1 MRVGVNLLWLVPGQ
15 VGGTEEYATR
25 LLANLAPTPEVEV
38 TVFAGRAALQA
49 HPGLH
54 AGFEVVEA
62 PTGGGRPG
70 RVLAEATWLAAQ
82 SRRRGLD
89 LLHHL
94 GGTVPLV
101 RGVPAVV
108 SIHDLQPLHHPDAFN
123 PVKRRWLSWM
133 LPHAVRHAR
142 LVVAVSRYTAD
153 DVHERLGVPRQ
164 RIRVVRHG
172 IDPHPPVAAD
182 EIERVRRR
190 YELGP
195 TWFVYPAVTW
205 RHKNH
210 LTLVRA
216 FAPLAA
222 EDPDVT
228 LVLTGAAAE
237 GEDEVRAEIGRLG
250 VEARVRR
257 TGRIPRAD
265 LDALIAGSTA
275 VTVPSTF
282 EGFGAPAAEAM
293 VLGVPIVASTCGALP
308 EVVGDAGLL
317 LDPLD
322 VGGWTRTMR
331 TLLVEPDS
339 RRRLAE
345 AGRRRAAELTW
356 DEPVEALVST
366 WRDALGSAA

>member
-25 LLANLAPTPEVEV
+25 LLANVAGTPGVEV
-38 TVFAGRAALQA
+38 TVFAGRAALEA
-49 HPGLH
+49 HPDLR
-54 AGFEVVEA
+54 AGFDVVEA

-82 SRRRGLD
+82 SRRRRLD

-101 RGVPAVV
+101 RGVPALV
-108 SIHDLQPLHHPDAFN
+108 SIHDLQPLHHPDAFG

-153 DVHERLGVPRQ
+153 DVHERLGVPCQ

-172 IDPHPPVAAD
+172 IDPHPPVAPE

-190 YELGP
+190 HELGP
-195 TWFVYPAVTW
+195 SWFVYPAVTW

-228 LVLTGAAAE
+228 LVLTGAAAAS
-237 GEDEVRAEIGRLG
+237 EDEVRDEIRRLG

-293 VLGVPIVASTCGALP
+293 ALGAPLVASTCGALP
-308 EVVGDAGLL
+308 EVVGDAGVL
-317 LDPLD
+317 LDPHD

-331 TLLVEPDS
+331 TLLDEPDR

-356 DEPVEALVST
+356 DEPVEALVAT

>member
-1 MRVGVNLLWLVPGQ
+1 
-15 VGGTEEYATR
+15 
-25 LLANLAPTPEVEV
+25 
-38 TVFAGRAALQA
+38 
-49 HPGLH
+49 
-54 AGFEVVEA
+54 
-62 PTGGGRPG
+62 
-70 RVLAEATWLAAQ
+70 
-82 SRRRGLD
+82 
-89 LLHHL
+89 
-94 GGTVPLV
+94 
-101 RGVPAVV
+101 
-108 SIHDLQPLHHPDAFN
+108 
-123 PVKRRWLSWM
+123 
-133 LPHAVRHAR
+133 
-142 LVVAVSRYTAD
+142 
-153 DVHERLGVPRQ
+153 
-164 RIRVVRHG
+164 VVRHG
-172 IDPHPPVAAD
+172 IDPHPPVAPE

-190 YELGP
+190 YGLGP
-195 TWFVYPAVTW
+195 SWFVYPAVTW

-237 GEDEVRAEIGRLG
+237 GEDEVQAEIARLG

-293 VLGVPIVASTCGALP
+293 VLGAPIVASTCGALP
-308 EVVGDAGLL
+308 EVIGDAGLL

-322 VGGWTRTMR
+322 AGEWTRTLR
-331 TLLVEPDS
+331 TLLAEPDS

-356 DEPVEALVST
+356 DEPVEALVAT